1 MGKLA
6 GLLRR
11 PTADTTTLEHARDVG
26 RRLAEDG
33 AGVGEALRTLR
44 AEMQVRGREPRAWEV
59 EALVEGW
66 ADTTL
71 GHLHRLT
78 CEDPLTGLATMAH
91 LRTRV
96 AEQRR
101 AGLDPAQAHALV
113 VVTPG
118 GSGGARPVSDVPEGS
133 GPPGAAAEGGALGR
147 ALSCAALGERVR
159 VVFGGGETVAHTHT
173 GRVVVLADRDRR
185 LEGLAAL
192 LRRLLDDDGWEA
204 DVRVH
209 PLPEGE
215 LELVLL
221 LERLDAG

>member
-6 GLLRR
+6 DLLRR
-11 PTADTTTLEHARDVG
+11 PVVDPATLEHARDVG
-26 RRLAEDG
+26 RRLAREG
-33 AGVGEALRTLR
+33 AGVGEALRTQR
-44 AEMQVRGREPRAWEV
+44 AEAQVRGREPRPEEV

-101 AGLDPAQAHALV
+101 AGVDLARAHALV
-113 VVTPG
+113 VVTP
-118 GSGGARPVSDVPEGS
+118 SGGEGDRS
-133 GPPGAAAEGGALGR
+133 AHGSLGAAL
-147 ALSCAALGERVR
+147 LCAALGERVR

-173 GRVVVLADRDRR
+173 GRVVVLAERDRR

-192 LRRLLDDDGWEA
+192 LRQLLEEEDRSA
-204 DVRVH
+204 TVQVH

-221 LERLDAG
+221 LERLDVG

>member
-11 PTADTTTLEHARDVG
+11 PVADPTVLEHARDVG
-26 RRLAEDG
+26 RRLAGDG

-44 AEMQVRGREPRAWEV
+44 AEGQVRGREPRAEEV

-101 AGLDPAQAHALV
+101 TGLDLVQSQALV
-113 VVTPG
+113 VVSPSGAEGDRSTH
-118 GSGGARPVSDVPEGS
+118 GSL
-133 GPPGAAAEGGALGR
+133 GAAL
-147 ALSCAALGERVR
+147 LCAALAARAR

-173 GRVVVLADRDRR
+173 GRVVVLAGRHRR
-185 LEGLAAL
+185 LEGLVGL
-192 LRRLLDDDGWEA
+192 LRRLLEEDGH
-204 DVRVH
+204 DVSVRVH

-215 LELVLL
+215 LETVLL
-221 LERLDAG
+221 LEWLDVG

>member
-6 GLLRR
+6 DLLRR
-11 PTADTTTLEHARDVG
+11 PVADPTTLTHARDVG
-26 RRLAEDG
+26 RRLARDG

-44 AEMQVRGREPRAWEV
+44 SETQARGREPLPAEV

-71 GHLHRLT
+71 GYLHRLT

-101 AGLDPAQAHALV
+101 AGLDLAQAHALV

-118 GSGGARPVSDVPEGS
+118 GGEGVPRPAHTSL
-133 GPPGAAAEGGALGR
+133 GAALGG
-147 ALSCAALGERVR
+147 AALGERVR
-159 VVFGGGETVAHTHT
+159 VVFSGRETIARTAG

-185 LEGLAAL
+185 LDGLVAL
-192 LRRLLDDDGWEA
+192 LRRLLDDDGHDTA
-204 DVRVH
+204 VQVH
-209 PLPEGE
+209 ALPDGE

-221 LERLDAG
+221 LERLDTA

>member
-11 PTADTTTLEHARDVG
+11 PSADTTTLEHARDVG

-78 CEDPLTGLATMAH
+78 CEDPLTGLATTAH

-101 AGLDPAQAHALV
+101 AGVDLAQAHALV
-113 VVTPG
+113 VVSSG
-118 GSGGARPVSDVPEGS
+118 GTEGARPAHDSDS
-133 GPPGAAAEGGALGR
+133 LRTALWG
-147 ALSCAALGERVR
+147 AALGERVR
-159 VVFGGGETVAHTHT
+159 VVFGGETIAQTAS
-173 GRVVVLADRDRR
+173 GRVVVLAHKDRR
-185 LEGLAAL
+185 LEGLVAL
-192 LRRLLDDDGWEA
+192 LRRLLLEDGY
-204 DVRVH
+204 DVTTRVH

-221 LERLDAG
+221 LERLDGA

>member
-1 MGKLA
+1 M
-6 GLLRR
+6 
-11 PTADTTTLEHARDVG
+11 
-26 RRLAEDG
+26 
-33 AGVGEALRTLR
+33 GEALRTLR
-44 AEMQVRGREPRAWEV
+44 AESQVRGREPRPGEV

-118 GSGGARPVSDVPEGS
+118 GPGGDRPASDTPEGS
-133 GPPGAAAEGGALGR
+133 CPPGAAAEGGALGR

-173 GRVVVLADRDRR
+173 GRVVVLADRDHR
-185 LEGLAAL
+185 LEGLVAL
-192 LRRLLDDDGWEA
+192 LRRLLEDDGWQA

-221 LERLDAG
+221 LERLDVG